1 MAFCNNKILFYCSL
15 LLAFYMMQ
23 GCTGTNKMQEEEALS
38 RLNSSAN
45 SQYTATRDSS
55 YKINKGDKIEILVW
69 EEPKFNTNTT
79 VSSRGTIAIPLV
91 GEVEV
96 EELTIDQLKETINQE
111 LSQYIKGQIN
121 LTVSISSSNDMQVS
135 VLGMVTRPDSYS
147 VADETSI
154 FKILS
159 MAGGPNDKANIREVR
174 VYRNNSNSSYTT
186 LDLTK
191 PLETGEIS
199 AVMPVYPGDVVYV
212 PQKKNYVR
220 EMSLF
225 LRDVSLLF
233 GLFSI
238 LNL

>member
-1 MAFCNNKILFYCSL
+1 
-15 LLAFYMMQ
+15 
-23 GCTGTNKMQEEEALS
+23 MQEEEALS
-38 RLNSSAN
+38 RLNSSTN
-45 SQYTATRDSS
+45 SQYAATVDST
-55 YKINKGDKIEILVW
+55 YKINKSDKIEILVW

-79 VSSRGTIAIPLV
+79 VSSRGTIAIPLI
-91 GEVEV
+91 GEIQAAD
-96 EELTIDQLKETINQE
+96 LTIEQLKENINQE

-174 VYRNNSNSSYTT
+174 IYRNNSNSSYTT
-186 LDLTK
+186 LDLSEY
-191 PLETGEIS
+191 LETGEVDSVI
-199 AVMPVYPGDVVYV
+199 PVYPGDVVYV